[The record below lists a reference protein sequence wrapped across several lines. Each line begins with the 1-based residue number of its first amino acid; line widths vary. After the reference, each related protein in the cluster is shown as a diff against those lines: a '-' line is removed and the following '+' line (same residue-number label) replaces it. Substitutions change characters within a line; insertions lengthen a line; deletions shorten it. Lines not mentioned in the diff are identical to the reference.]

1 MSEPKSSFIKVFD
14 LIVDAIRGTDEDLTK
29 ISINRAIIL
38 LAIPMVIEMMMEGIF
53 AVVDAF
59 FVSRISEEAVATV
72 GITENVMSIIYSI
85 AIGVSIAATAMVARR
100 TGEGD
105 KKAAA
110 NTAAQAIL
118 LAVGLA
124 VLIGIFGTIF
134 SEDIL
139 RLMGAE
145 DKVVQQGVGYTRIM
159 FGGNVVIILLF
170 LLNGIFRG
178 IGNANIA
185 LRSLI
190 VSNGLNIILDP
201 CLIFGLGPFPEMGIE
216 GAAIATNIGRGTGV
230 LFQLYILFNGSAI
243 IKLLASDF
251 KVQLSIIGR
260 MVKVGAGGA
269 GQYMISSASWIFLM
283 MIITDFGTQ
292 VVAGYVIAI
301 RVIIFAILPAWGM
314 SNAAATLVGQNL
326 GAGQPDRAEK
336 SVWITAMYAS
346 GLLLVISF
354 IFFFFAPE
362 IVDFFE
368 GGELAKQTAVDC
380 LKIVSLG
387 YFIFGFGMV
396 MSQSLNGSGD
406 TKTPTWINF
415 FCFWLLQAPLAY
427 YTAIYLGWGVTF
439 IYWSV
444 FFSYVVYA
452 IIFAIIF
459 KRGKW
464 KAIQI

>member
-1 MSEPKSSFIKVFD
+1 MSKNLK
-14 LIVDAIRGTDEDLTK
+14 LILDAFKGTDEDLTK

-38 LAIPMVIEMMMEGIF
+38 LAIPMVFEMIMEGIF
-53 AVVDAF
+53 AVVDAY
-59 FVSRISEEAVATV
+59 FVSQINEEAVATV

-100 TGEGD
+100 VGEGD
-105 KKAAA
+105 KKAATT
-110 NTAAQAIL
+110 TAAQAIW
-118 LAVGLA
+118 LATGLA
-124 VLIGIFGTIF
+124 LLIGVFGVIFA
-134 SEDIL
+134 EDIL
-139 RLMGAE
+139 SLMGA
-145 DKVVQQGVGYTRIM
+145 DQKVVDQGAGYTRIM
-159 FGGNVVIILLF
+159 FGGNIVIILIF

-185 LRSLI
+185 LRSLML
-190 VSNGLNIILDP
+190 SNGLNIILDP
-201 CLIFGLGPFPEMGIE
+201 CLIFGYGPFPELGIE

-230 LFQLYILFNGSAI
+230 LFQLFILFNGSAI

-251 KVQLSIIGR
+251 RLRVDMIIK

-269 GQYMISSASWIFLM
+269 GQYIISSASWIFLM
-283 MIITDFGTQ
+283 LIITDFGTQ

-314 SNAAATLVGQNL
+314 ANAAATLVGQNL

-336 SVWITAMYAS
+336 SVWITSLYAS
-346 GLLLVISF
+346 GLLLGLSF
-354 IFFFFAPE
+354 IFFIFASE
-362 IVDFFE
+362 IVHIFD
-368 GGELAKQTAVDC
+368 GGDLAMQTAIDC
-380 LKIVSLG
+380 LRIVSLG

-427 YTAIYLGWGVTF
+427 YTAIYLGWGVTA

-452 IIFAIIF
+452 VIFAWIF

-464 KAIQI
+464 KEIKI